1 MSNAH
6 FSKFPQINLPRSRM
20 KIEFTH
26 KLSMMHGYLT
36 PIDCF
41 PVVPGDT
48 HVMKKI
54 ASLIHMS
61 TPIVPFMDNID
72 MYVRCFFVP
81 IRLLWR
87 GSSVDDNSFEKFMG
101 ANKGAGYQQNTPVFP
116 YCTRGNFKTGTVLN
130 VGKLRLNL
138 SHFLGKPVQ
147 DFSNQ
152 SSWRVLPKGLSVLKE
167 RGYYFIWNNYFR
179 AEQLQG
185 EYPVDFGDG
194 QVLGSDTVVAKVLL
208 TDDVIN
214 IGSFNVWDHQLL
226 KVNKKH
232 DFFTS
237 CTIAPQYG
245 PSTTLPLGDTAPIIA
260 ALDGSGTPVT
270 SDLGGPVIFTDS
282 TGFVQTGNLV
292 SDAGALKVGLGSL
305 PSTTDLVGKS
315 NLVADLS
322 QATAA
327 SINSL
332 RFAFAV
338 QRYLER
344 SNYGSN
350 YFYEIL
356 AVHYGVTSPDARLQ
370 RPEYLGGYHF
380 RINVDQ
386 VLNATGK
393 TDNDQTQ
400 LGQKGAVSV
409 TADRHFGFEKAF
421 TEPGYIYILAYTK
434 QDRSYSDMVLKE
446 DIKTNRFEFY
456 SPEFANIGDQ
466 EVLRFELSGKATT
479 DDVLGY
485 QEAWAEYRYRPSRV
499 SCDLNPGVTGSMP
512 YWTLADDYATVP
524 QLGPTWIQ
532 EDRDNVA
539 RALATGENGPD
550 FLCDWYYEDLAA
562 RLMPVYSIPGLI
574 DHVGSM

>member
-1 MSNAH
+1 MSNSH
-6 FSKFPQINLPRSRM
+6 FAKFPQINLPRSRM
-20 KIEFTH
+20 KLEFNH
-26 KLSMMHGYLT
+26 KLAMMHGYLT

-48 HVMKKI
+48 HVMEKI

-81 IRLLWR
+81 LRLLWR

-101 ANKGAGYQQNTPVFP
+101 ANKGAGYQQSIPVFP
-116 YCTRGNFKTGTVLN
+116 CLSYGSVQSGYTLN
-130 VGKLRLNL
+130 AQNLRLNL
-138 SHFLGKPVQ
+138 SHMLGKPVQ
-147 DFSNQ
+147 DFAVGTS
-152 SSWRVLPKGLSVLKE
+152 RILPKPVSVLKE
-167 RGYYFIWNNYFR
+167 RGYYFIWNEYFR

-185 EYPVDFGDG
+185 EYPVSYADG
-194 QVLGSDTVVAKVLL
+194 YINANGYYEAKVLT
-208 TDDVIN
+208 TDKLSSFSNAFDV
-214 IGSFNVWDHQLL
+214 WMHPLL
-226 KVNKKH
+226 QVNKKH
-232 DFFTS
+232 DYFVS
-237 CTIAPQYG
+237 CTLAPQYG
-245 PSTTLPLGDTAPIIA
+245 PSTVLPLGTEAPIY
-260 ALDGSGTPVT
+260 L
-270 SDLGGPVIFTDS
+270 
-282 TGFVQTGNLV
+282 Q
-292 SDAGALKVGLGSL
+292 
-305 PSTTDLVGKS
+305 STTASLTANVEYGIGVNGNGGSAYNLGQAPYTYLYEIADPTNNEGGR
-315 NLVADLS
+315 LVANLE

-350 YFYEIL
+350 HFYEIL

-393 TDNDQTQ
+393 TDTDQTD
-400 LGQKGAVSV
+400 LGKKGAVSV
-409 TADRHFGFEKAF
+409 TADRHFGFEKGF
-421 TEPGYIYILAYTK
+421 VEPGYIYILAYTK

-466 EVLRFELSGKATT
+466 EVLRFELDGKATS
-479 DDVLGY
+479 DDVFGY
-485 QEAWAEYRYRPSRV
+485 QEAWSEYRYRPSRV
-499 SCDLNPGVTGSMP
+499 SGDLNPSITGSMP
-512 YWTLADDYATVP
+512 YWTLADSYPTVP
-524 QLGPTWIQ
+524 QLGPTWIV
-532 EDRDNVA
+532 EDRTAVA
-539 RALATGENGPD
+539 RALATGVNGPD
-550 FLCDWYYEDLAA
+550 FLCDWYYLDKAA

>member
-1 MSNAH
+1 MSNSH
-6 FSKFPQINLPRSRM
+6 FAKFPQINLPRSRI
-20 KIEFTH
+20 KIDFTH

-81 IRLLWR
+81 LRLVW
-87 GSSVDDNSFEKFMG
+87 NNFEVFMG
-101 ANKGAGYQQNTPVFP
+101 ANKGAGYQQVVPVFP
-116 YCTRGNFKTGTVLN
+116 ACSRSKFVGTVN
-130 VGKLRLNL
+130 AASMRLNL
-138 SHFLGKPVQ
+138 SHMLGKPIQ
-147 DFSNQ
+147 RMGGFDYM
-152 SSWRVLPKGLSVLKE
+152 PKPLSVLKE
-167 RGYYFIWNNYFR
+167 RGYYLIWNNYFR
-179 AEQLQG
+179 AEQLQS
-185 EYPVDFGDG
+185 EYPIDFSDG
-194 QVLGSDTVVAKVLL
+194 SIDSSGQPYATILL
-208 TDDVIN
+208 TDSIQNDS
-214 IGSFNVWDHQLL
+214 SFNLWAHQLL

-232 DFFTS
+232 DYFTS
-237 CTIAPQYG
+237 CTLSPQYG
-245 PSTTLPLGDTAPIIA
+245 PSTLLPLGDSAPIIA
-260 ALDGSGTPVT
+260 VNENDYYQFDISDSGTYLQSDPTPIPV
-270 SDLGGPVIFTDS
+270 GGRGTVYGIDTQNDS
-282 TGFVQTGNLV
+282 N
-292 SDAGALKVGLGSL
+292 AGLY
-305 PSTTDLVGKS
+305 
-315 NLVADLS
+315 ADLTK
-322 QATAA
+322 ATAA

-344 SNYGSN
+344 SNYGCN
-350 YFYEIL
+350 HFYEIL

-393 TDNDQTQ
+393 TDTDQTD
-400 LGQKGAVSV
+400 LGKKGAVSV

-421 TEPGYIYILAYTK
+421 VEPGYIYILAYTK

-446 DIKTNRFEFY
+446 DIKTNKFEFY

-466 EVLRFELSGKATT
+466 EVLRFELDGKAAT
-479 DDVLGY
+479 DDVLGF

-499 SCDLNPGVTGSMP
+499 SGDLNPSLSGSQP
-512 YWTLADDYATVP
+512 
-524 QLGPTWIQ
+524 
-532 EDRDNVA
+532 N
-539 RALATGENGPD
+539 
-550 FLCDWYYEDLAA
+550 
-562 RLMPVYSIPGLI
+562 
-574 DHVGSM
+574 